1 MIVIIIFMHTNY
13 FADIFVKFYNQ
24 FNQQKEE
31 KNLTPE
37 QMQNKIIDLLTEQER
52 NFSFINGSFAQI
64 NCTQLQYMMCAL
76 VDEIMLTQNW
86 EGKQWWSDHLLEYRL
101 FKTRIAGHKVFEM
114 IDQTLISGEQY
125 QYALIPVYIYVLALG
140 FKGKFNFEQKNEQE
154 LIEYKNKLFHCV
166 YGKQAEK
173 VAEHE
178 GFDVHELN
186 NTQGIVA
193 TQDLRIGKWLKVLFF
208 TVFSY
213 SIAAHTMWVY
223 QTMWV
228 SQLNHKIL
236 EQLGSL

>member
-1 MIVIIIFMHTNY
+1 
-13 FADIFVKFYNQ
+13 
-24 FNQQKEE
+24 
-31 KNLTPE
+31 
-37 QMQNKIIDLLTEQER
+37 
-52 NFSFINGSFAQI
+52 
-64 NCTQLQYMMCAL
+64 
-76 VDEIMLTQNW
+76 
-86 EGKQWWSDHLLEYRL
+86 
-101 FKTRIAGHKVFEM
+101 M

-193 TQDLRIGKWLKVLFF
+193 TQDLRIGKWLKVLFLQYF
-208 TVFSY
+208 P
-213 SIAAHTMWVY
+213 
-223 QTMWV
+223 
-228 SQLNHKIL
+228 IL
-236 EQLGSL
+236 LPRTLCGSTKQCGFHSLIIKYWNN